1 MVIRG
6 SEIHPQP
13 LDTRTLEA
21 GAKELGVSLDA
32 AQLDQFRRYYL
43 ELVEWNSKMNLTTV
57 TDWEEVQKRHFL
69 DSLALARAIPS
80 DIIES
85 GRFVDVGAGAGF
97 PGLPVKI
104 AFPNARG
111 VLVEATAR
119 KVEFLRSVIAN
130 LSLDGLEAR
139 HGRAETL
146 AREEDTRGH
155 FDMAFARAVAP
166 MPTLAELTLPFC
178 RVGGLAALHK
188 TSAASAEIESAGEAI
203 CIMGGRIRETIQIEA
218 AWEGEASNKTII
230 LIEKT
235 RDTPAKYP
243 RRPGIP
249 AKRPLT
255 G

>member
-6 SEIHPQP
+6 SEIHPQT
-13 LDTRTLEA
+13 LHTRTLET

-69 DSLALARAIPS
+69 DSLALAR
-80 DIIES
+80 
-85 GRFVDVGAGAGF
+85 
-97 PGLPVKI
+97 
-104 AFPNARG
+104 
-111 VLVEATAR
+111 
-119 KVEFLRSVIAN
+119 
-130 LSLDGLEAR
+130 
-139 HGRAETL
+139 
-146 AREEDTRGH
+146 EEDMRGH

-188 TSAASAEIESAGEAI
+188 TAAASAEIESAGEAI
-203 CIMGGRIRETIQIEA
+203 CIMGGRIRETIEIEA
-218 AWEGEASNKTII
+218 AWEGETSNKTII

>member
-1 MVIRG
+1 MVTRG

-13 LDTRTLEA
+13 LDTSTLET
-21 GAKELGVSLDA
+21 GAKELGVSLHA
-32 AQLDQFRRYYL
+32 AQLDLFRLYYT
-43 ELVEWNSKMNLTTV
+43 ELVERNSKVNLTTV
-57 TDWEEVQKRHFL
+57 TDWEQVQKRHFL
-69 DSLALARAIPS
+69 DSLSLARAVPS
-80 DIIES
+80 ESIEA

-119 KVEFLRSVIAN
+119 KVEFLKSVIAT
-130 LSLDGLEAR
+130 LRLDGLEAR

-146 AREEDTRGH
+146 AREEGMRGR
-155 FDMAFARAVAP
+155 FDLAFARAVAP

-188 TSAASAEIESAGEAI
+188 TSTASAEIESAGEAI
-203 CIMGGRIRETIQIEA
+203 CIMGGRIREIIEIEA
-218 AWEGEASNKTII
+218 AWEGVTSHKTII

-235 RDTPAKYP
+235 QDTPAKYP

-249 AKRPLT
+249 SKRPLT